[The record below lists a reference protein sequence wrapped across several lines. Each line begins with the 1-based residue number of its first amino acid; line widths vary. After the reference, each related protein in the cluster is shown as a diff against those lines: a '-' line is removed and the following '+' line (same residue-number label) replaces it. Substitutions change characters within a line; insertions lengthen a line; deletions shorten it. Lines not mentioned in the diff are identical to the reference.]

1 MSHFKKT
8 ACLLAAISL
17 LLPLRSYEYQEVQD
31 QTKIRKLAAS
41 QINIAAIVYRKNPCF
56 PDDVDMNDF
65 LPVEPGKNVYIW
77 PDAKS
82 TAIQFI
88 HQLTKWEMEDG
99 DTLYLRPGV
108 YDDGVIYTVD
118 FTKISAPRRR
128 IHVRGSGVSNTTLEG
143 WIWAG
148 HGSTIKNLT
157 VDNRGKYSDDTS
169 IDIDSASVTIEN
181 VIVKGGR
188 NGLLAGPGLF
198 GESSG
203 SVTLNCLRI
212 NNVTYNGIM
221 LGGNFGEK
229 INNCSLNNV
238 SVDGTG
244 NMGVEIIGDGAV
256 INQLFLSRIGTDGL
270 RIEGSNARII
280 DSNFYNVDLYAIG
293 VDGPSP
299 TISGITIQNIGTQHL
314 GTGVILYEN
323 STNYSVND
331 SAFSSVRIG
340 ILHQVNVGSFSNN
353 SFSNIYYRD
362 ILYSSPDPQPS
373 SPADKIEGGIKSK
386 ITTKVKALPKSR
398 LKLKPAS
405 KMIKAS
411 SLQIAALKVPVNMD
425 AEAKLILKLTKPD
438 PHSVKISSKNKLLL
452 KQISTELKKNNLEG
466 AKKIWVDFLT
476 ANKYSY
482 DTEDINTVILKVLR
496 DTYQDTL
503 DDLYNLADKVRYYNE
518 AKKMVRD
525 HLYYLR
531 YRRDIQK
538 KAGKMRIKTLKI
550 KPKYVSGA
558 PPVKVGAAKSFS
570 PKQMKAEI
578 SKYENELDKLKESS
592 EDMSLK
598 LQDQMEKGS
607 RMIRLLSSISKS
619 MHDISYSII
628 RNMKE

>member
-1 MSHFKKT
+1 MSHLKKI
-8 ACLLAAISL
+8 AYLLVAISL
-17 LLPLRSYEYQEVQD
+17 LLPLSSYEYQEAQD
-31 QTKIRKLAAS
+31 QSKIRKRVAS
-41 QINIAAIVYRKNPCF
+41 KINIAALVYRKNPCF
-56 PDDVDMNDF
+56 PDEVDMNDF

-181 VIVKGGR
+181 VVVKGGR
-188 NGLLAGPGLF
+188 NGLLAGQGSF
-198 GESSG
+198 SGGSG
-203 SVTLNCLRI
+203 SVILNCFSI
-212 NNVTYNGIM
+212 NNVRYNGIM
-221 LGGNFGEK
+221 LGGDFGQK

-244 NMGVEIIGDGAV
+244 NMGIAIFGDGAV
-256 INQLFLSRIGTDGL
+256 INQLFLSRIGTGGL

-299 TISGITIQNIGTQHL
+299 SLSGITIQNIGTQHL

-323 STNYSVND
+323 SASYSVND

-362 ILYSSPDPQPS
+362 ILYSSPDPQPI
-373 SPADKIEGGIKSK
+373 SPSDKIEGGVKSK
-386 ITTKVKALPKSR
+386 TTTKVKALLKSR
-398 LKLKPAS
+398 LK
-405 KMIKAS
+405 
-411 SLQIAALKVPVNMD
+411 
-425 AEAKLILKLTKPD
+425 
-438 PHSVKISSKNKLLL
+438 
-452 KQISTELKKNNLEG
+452 
-466 AKKIWVDFLT
+466 
-476 ANKYSY
+476 
-482 DTEDINTVILKVLR
+482 
-496 DTYQDTL
+496 
-503 DDLYNLADKVRYYNE
+503 
-518 AKKMVRD
+518 
-525 HLYYLR
+525 
-531 YRRDIQK
+531 
-538 KAGKMRIKTLKI
+538 
-550 KPKYVSGA
+550 
-558 PPVKVGAAKSFS
+558 
-570 PKQMKAEI
+570 
-578 SKYENELDKLKESS
+578 
-592 EDMSLK
+592 
-598 LQDQMEKGS
+598 
-607 RMIRLLSSISKS
+607 
-619 MHDISYSII
+619 
-628 RNMKE
+628 